1 MRADDEPDVPWTPPD
16 PGLSTSELAETAPI
30 LAAKLAR
37 LPPEQLAMI
46 FPPENSVGPV

>member
-1 MRADDEPDVPWTPPD
+1 MRADDEPDVPWNAPD
-16 PGLSTSELAETAPI
+16 SGMSSTELAVTAPI